1 MEIFGGVK
9 KSCVGSDPQN
19 TTVSFP
25 WCGRLPLFILIYTL
39 YMLAAPKIL
48 FFWPAFVTRLLTP
61 RSRKSSYGLLLGC
74 RSPLDGG
81 HEKKLFLCFSS

>member
-25 WCGRLPLFILIYTL
+25 WCGRLPLFILIYTCWPPQK
-39 YMLAAPKIL
+39 Y
-48 FFWPAFVTRLLTP
+48 FFFGQHLSRDYLLP
-61 RSRKSSYGLLLGC
+61 
-74 RSPLDGG
+74 G
-81 HEKKLFLCFSS
+81 HENPAMGFLGV